1 METRI
6 VVGTDGVVTVY
17 CHQPSVPCSPPAS
30 PSSSALQALAELE
43 HVSQLSAG
51 APDETV
57 VGLQVGFLRP
67 RLAAIR
73 AALTA

>member
-1 METRI
+1 ME
-6 VVGTDGVVTVY
+6 VVTVY
-17 CHQPSVPCSPPAS
+17 CHQPSIPCVPAAPNP
-30 PSSSALQALAELE
+30 SALQALAELE

-51 APDETV
+51 APDSTV

-73 AALTA
+73 AALGT